1 MFRTRH
7 GEPVMKIMAA
17 YPPGE
22 VLAMAL
28 EAYIQAQVEAAELR
42 AKEENVPVGVC
53 EGLHSGPPRG
63 LVCRACY
70 DAERGAQML
79 VQVES
84 EMEMARERRNG

>member
-1 MFRTRH
+1 MFRTKY

-28 EAYIQAQVEAAELR
+28 EAYIQGQVEAAELR
-42 AKEENVPVGVC
+42 AKEENVPEGVC

-63 LVCRACY
+63 LVCKACY
-70 DAERGAQML
+70 EAERGAPIL
-79 VQVES
+79 ALVES
-84 EMEMARERRNG
+84 EMEIARNQK